1 MPHLS
6 AENCPMKLST
16 IRNKPKKKWVAPL
29 ITVGALLFWV
39 GVWWLCSL
47 LFDQKWALPSP
58 PQVFSAL
65 FSVITLKTVF
75 PAVLLS
81 LWGIAKGYLWGM
93 AAGTLLAA
101 LTSSVYPLHLLFS
114 PLLTVVKATP
124 IASFILILWMLF
136 AKGQVPAYAVFL
148 VVLPIVWANL
158 EEGFG
163 NADQRLVEMG
173 RSYGFSLWKRIYYI
187 YLPAVYPFF
196 KSAAL
201 VALGMAWKAG
211 IAAEVICT
219 PDGTVGK
226 MIFMAKRDLLTD
238 EVFAWTFAVVAVCFL
253 LEKLLALVLSLP
265 YGGRKRGAK

>member
-58 PQVFSAL
+58 LQVFSAL

-211 IAAEVICT
+211 IAAEIIT
-219 PDGTVGK
+219 YTKNSIGANISD
-226 MIFMAKRDLLTD
+226 AKNFF
-238 EVFAWTFAVVAVCFL
+238 EGAEMMAWTMTVIL
-253 LEKLLALVLSLP
+253 LSLAIEALIKRV
-265 YGGRKRGAK
+265 GRRSS